1 MGLFS
6 GKLFDFNGDD
16 HGDFGDH
23 LFGTSAI
30 GALLA
35 AAAEA
40 DEADEEAE
48 YDKQEA
54 LLEDMEMQLDQL
66 NSQMPDDPDSPA
78 YRHWEKNCEEL
89 EQKIDALADE
99 IYG

>member
-16 HGDFGDH
+16 HVDFGEQM
-23 LFGTSAI
+23 LGVGAI

-35 AAAEA
+35 AA
-40 DEADEEAE
+40 EADEEPI
-48 YDKQEA
+48 YDERESI
-54 LLEDMEMQLDQL
+54 LEDMETQLGEL
-66 NSQMPDDPDSPA
+66 NAQVPDDPDSAA
-78 YRHWEKNCEEL
+78 YRKWEKRCEEL
-89 EQKIDALADE
+89 EQKIDALAEE